1 MEAGPKKAELWNFSV
16 KIQNKRTGMSVETT
30 CSVAPLDWKIEDIQ
44 TSGNYL
50 TITLHTVAKLCLGI
64 SVRRLICACNFC
76 KKTWYDSLQMALS
89 ITAVG
94 THEF

>member
-50 TITLHTVAKLCLGI
+50 KDEHQTQPSTNPPQTFRALPDWGVGLKMYESKKANATL
-64 SVRRLICACNFC
+64 
-76 KKTWYDSLQMALS
+76 SLN
-89 ITAVG
+89 G
-94 THEF
+94 